1 MEARFIFTK
10 NYSELNI
17 PSNSWNS
24 VKMKVEYAH
33 WSAAYLKSPTLYHVS
48 FIATPT

>member
-1 MEARFIFTK
+1 MEARFLFCK

-33 WSAAYLKSPTLYHVS
+33 CIFYK
-48 FIATPT
+48 

>member
-1 MEARFIFTK
+1 MEARFIFS
-10 NYSELNI
+10 SELNI

-33 WSAAYLKSPTLYHVS
+33 C
-48 FIATPT
+48 IIC